1 MAQTLSVELATNL
14 RALPND
20 ERRRVARAQL
30 DLATMI
36 VAELAT
42 LKDDYAVFQSARAA
56 HVELRKAERSLRA
69 AMAVS

>member
-1 MAQTLSVELATNL
+1 MNAPLSIELATNL
-14 RALPND
+14 RALPGD

-42 LKDDYAVFQSARAA
+42 LKDDYAVFQNAKAA
-56 HVELRKAERSLRA
+56 GAAIRKAERALRE
-69 AMAVS
+69 AMAVG